1 MTAHSMTPMA
11 ALPFATLSDWLVAP
25 VRMAL
30 LGLALEL
37 ELPDILDSSHS
48 LPDIAASLQAHC
60 GKTADAARL
69 TSLMDAMTAA
79 GLAHKNGG
87 RYSNSHFAGDYLRK
101 NSPAYL
107 GDLIASL
114 TGMQHRNL
122 FSLRQRLFD
131 EAPTPAESRQSP
143 PTDLRGEAHWKR
155 SMAGLAAYQKAGA
168 ASSLARLIAA
178 LPGAAQFASMLDLG
192 CGPGITALYAAGML
206 PRLQVTLCDFAPV
219 LDMARTEAETLGLSG
234 RVCLKPGDF
243 NVCDLGL
250 GYDLV
255 WACQSLYYA
264 SDLHAFMKKIHRA
277 LRPGGLF
284 VSVHEGVREGIAP
297 AELVLSRLSLAMEG
311 QDVSLAHG
319 QMAAAATAAGLE
331 RLDAQ
336 SVPMLFGEAH
346 MEVFQ
351 KSCKEDAGDHA

>member
-1 MTAHSMTPMA
+1 MTAHSVTPTA
-11 ALPFATLSDWLVAP
+11 VLPFAALSDWLVAP

-30 LGLALEL
+30 LSLALEL
-37 ELPDILDSSHS
+37 ELPDILDSKHS
-48 LPDIAASLQAHC
+48 LPDIAASLQEHC
-60 GKTADAARL
+60 GKTADTARL
-69 TSLMDAMTAA
+69 TSLMDAMAAA
-79 GLAHKNGG
+79 GLALKNGG
-87 RYSNSHFAGDYLRK
+87 RYANSPFAGDYLRK
-101 NSPAYL
+101 GSPAYL

-122 FSLRQRLFD
+122 SSLRQRLFD
-131 EAPTPAESRQSP
+131 EVPAPAESRQSP
-143 PTDLRGEAHWKR
+143 RIDLRGEAHWKR

-168 ASSLARLIAA
+168 ANSLARLIAA
-178 LPGAAQFASMLDLG
+178 LPGAARFTSMLDLG
-192 CGPGITALYAAGML
+192 CGPGITALYAADML
-206 PRLQVTLCDFAPV
+206 PGLHVTLCDFAPV
-219 LDMARTEAETLGLSG
+219 LDMARAEAKSLGLCE

-243 NVCDLGL
+243 NECDLGL

-264 SDLHAFMKKIHRA
+264 NDLHAFIKKVHRA
-277 LRPGGLF
+277 LRPGGMF
-284 VSVHEGVREGIAP
+284 VSVHEGVQEGIAP

-331 RLDAQ
+331 RISTQ
-336 SVPMLFGEAH
+336 PIPMLFGEAH

-351 KSCKEDAGDHA
+351 KSCGQDAGDNT